1 MDVDVGHG
9 LPRAGAVLDGDVRA
23 GGAVVPQRDRVD
35 LARGAPEVRVLT
47 VVEVRERPKQ
57 RTGPIDVKKGRLK
70 TRGTFF
76 AGTTNTWPGTS
87 GFRFTMA
94 RVSPDADT

>member
-23 GGAVVPQRDRVD
+23 GGAVVPERERVD
-35 LARGAPEVRVLT
+35 LARGAPEVSVLN
-47 VVEVRERPKQ
+47 VVEVRERPTQ
-57 RTGPIDVKKGRLK
+57 RTGPIDIKKGRLE